1 MSRYAIPAL
10 LLSLTLAACSAP
22 APDEQTAATEQSQA
36 AAAAAAQPPEPGS
49 DPTGTAPAPGGS
61 CDDTQAQWII
71 GKAATPA
78 DTEQAGKDAKA
89 NAVRTLKPGEAATM
103 DFNPSRLNIDLD
115 DKGMVTAVRCG

>member
-10 LLSLTLAACSAP
+10 LLTLTLAACSAP

-36 AAAAAAQPPEPGS
+36 AAAAAAQAEPGS
-49 DPTGTAPAPGGS
+49 DPTAPGS

-89 NAVRTLKPGEAATM
+89 TAVRTLKPGEAATM
-103 DFNPSRLNIDLD
+103 EFNPNRLNIDLD
-115 DKGMVTAVRCG
+115 GKGVVTAVRCG

>member
-10 LLSLTLAACSAP
+10 LLTLTLAACSAP

-36 AAAAAAQPPEPGS
+36 AAAAAAQAEPGS
-49 DPTGTAPAPGGS
+49 DPTGTAPAPGS

-89 NAVRTLKPGEAATM
+89 AAVRTLKPGEAATLE
-103 DFNPSRLNIDLD
+103 FNPDRLNIDLD
-115 DKGMVTAVRCG
+115 DKGVVTAVRCG

>member
-10 LLSLTLAACSAP
+10 LLTLTLAACSAP

-36 AAAAAAQPPEPGS
+36 AAAEQAEPGA
-49 DPTGTAPAPGGS
+49 DPTGTAPAPGS

-71 GKAATPA
+71 GKTATPA

-89 NAVRTLKPGEAATM
+89 TAVRTLKPGEAATM
-103 DFNPSRLNIDLD
+103 EFNPNRLNIDLD
-115 DKGMVTAVRCG
+115 DKGAVTAVRCG